1 MFVFLLIL
9 GALIIAG
16 LAFYAGRLLFL
27 LAQQN
32 ERQRKNRQTRIDNIT
47 ESIETIAK
55 AMEQQQCDLSEG
67 AIRICN
73 LLEALPIDPKPDFR
87 TKFPSIF
94 ELFVA
99 ISGFATLDARK
110 ALDKKT
116 RRAQDREREDIE
128 SRHESSVLSELPSI
142 TDFCTQIRL

>member
-1 MFVFLLIL
+1 MFVFLVIAGGLV
-9 GALIIAG
+9 IAG

-32 ERQRKNRQTRIDNIT
+32 QRKQATRQARIENIT

-55 AMEQQQCDLSEG
+55 AMDQQQCDLSEG

-87 TKFPSIF
+87 EKFPSIF
-94 ELFVA
+94 TFFSA
-99 ISGFATLDARK
+99 ISGFATLEARQ

-116 RRAQDREREDIE
+116 RRAQDREREEIE
-128 SRHESSVLSELPSI
+128 SHHETSVLAELASI
-142 TDFCTQIRL
+142 KHFCTEIR

>member
-1 MFVFLLIL
+1 MVWMLALA

-16 LAFYAGRLLFL
+16 LAFYAGRLLYL
-27 LAQQN
+27 LAQQK
-32 ERQRKNRQTRIDNIT
+32 ERQQKARASRVDNIT

-87 TKFPSIF
+87 KKFPHIF
-94 ELFVA
+94 TLFVA

-116 RRAQDREREDIE
+116 RRAQDREREEIE
-128 SRHESSVLSELPSI
+128 SQHESSVLTELPAI
-142 TDFCTQIRL
+142 MHFCTEIR